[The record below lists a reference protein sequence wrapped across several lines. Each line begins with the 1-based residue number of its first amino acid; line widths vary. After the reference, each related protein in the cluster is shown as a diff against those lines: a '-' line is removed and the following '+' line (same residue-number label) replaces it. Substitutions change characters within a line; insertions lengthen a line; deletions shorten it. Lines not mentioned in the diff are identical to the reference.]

1 MVPLQAREGGVLT
14 RKGHTESA
22 ADLCS
27 LTSQPIAGV
36 LCELVNDDAQ
46 GSMMRRDDCR
56 AFADRWGLK
65 MISVEMLAE
74 WKKRHLFGMG
84 HD

>member
-1 MVPLQAREGGVLT
+1 MVPLRAREGGVLT

-22 ADLCS
+22 VDLCS
-27 LTSQPIAGV
+27 LTGQPIAGV

-65 MISVEMLAE
+65 MISVEMLAD
-74 WKKRHLFGMG
+74 WKRRHLFGNG
-84 HD
+84 A